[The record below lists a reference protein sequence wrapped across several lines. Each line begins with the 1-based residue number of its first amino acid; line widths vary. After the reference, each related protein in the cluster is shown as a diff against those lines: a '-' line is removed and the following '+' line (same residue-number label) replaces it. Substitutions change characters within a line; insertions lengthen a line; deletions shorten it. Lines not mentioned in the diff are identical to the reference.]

1 MYVMNLTRSN
11 NPWSIFD
18 QLSRELNMPTRAYSE
33 DDANVATANWTP
45 SVDITEDENSFKLL
59 ADIPGVNPDDIEV
72 SMENGVLT
80 VKGERKTE
88 EKTEKENFRRVE
100 RHYGTFYRRF
110 TLPETAN
117 PDKIEA
123 HSDHG
128 VLKITIP
135 KQEVAQPR
143 RISVSQ

>member
-1 MYVMNLTRSN
+1 MSLVRR

-18 QLSRELNMPTRAYSE
+18 QLNRELNNPAVSYGSE
-33 DDANVATANWTP
+33 DDANVATASWTP
-45 SVDITEDENSFKLL
+45 SVDITEDENCFKLL
-59 ADIPGVNPDDIEV
+59 ADIPGVKPEDIDV
-72 SMENGVLT
+72 SMDNGVLT

-100 RHYGTFYRRF
+100 RQYGVFYRRF

-117 PDKIEA
+117 ADKIEA
-123 HSDHG
+123 HSENG

-135 KQEVAQPR
+135 KQEVAQAR
-143 RISVSQ
+143 RISVKH

>member
-1 MYVMNLTRSN
+1 MSLVRR

-18 QLSRELNMPTRAYSE
+18 QLNRELNNPAASYGSE
-33 DDANVATANWTP
+33 DDANVATASWTP
-45 SVDITEDENSFKLL
+45 SVDITEDENCFKLL
-59 ADIPGVNPDDIEV
+59 ADIPGVKPEDIDV
-72 SMENGVLT
+72 SMDNGVLT

-100 RHYGTFYRRF
+100 RQHGVFYRRF

-117 PDKIEA
+117 ADKIEA
-123 HSDHG
+123 HSENG

-135 KQEVAQPR
+135 KQEVAQAR
-143 RISVSQ
+143 RISVKH

>member
-1 MYVMNLTRSN
+1 MNLIRSN

-33 DDANVATANWTP
+33 DDANVATASWTP
-45 SVDITEDENSFKLL
+45 AVDITEDENSFKLL
-59 ADIPGVNPDDIEV
+59 ADIPGVNPEDIEV

-88 EKTEKENFRRVE
+88 DKTEKENFRRVE
-100 RHYGTFYRRF
+100 RQYGSFYRRF

-117 PDKIEA
+117 ADKIEA

-128 VLKITIP
+128 VLKIIIP

-143 RISVSQ
+143 RISVSH

>member
-1 MYVMNLTRSN
+1 MSLVRR

-18 QLSRELNMPTRAYSE
+18 QLNRELNNPAASYGSE
-33 DDANVATANWTP
+33 DDANVATASWTP
-45 SVDITEDENSFKLL
+45 SVDITEDENCFKLL
-59 ADIPGVNPDDIEV
+59 ADIPGVKPEDIDV
-72 SMENGVLT
+72 SMDNGVLT

-100 RHYGTFYRRF
+100 RQYGVFYRRF

-117 PDKIEA
+117 ADKIEA
-123 HSDHG
+123 HSENG

-135 KQEVAQPR
+135 KQEVAQAR
-143 RISVSQ
+143 RISVKH